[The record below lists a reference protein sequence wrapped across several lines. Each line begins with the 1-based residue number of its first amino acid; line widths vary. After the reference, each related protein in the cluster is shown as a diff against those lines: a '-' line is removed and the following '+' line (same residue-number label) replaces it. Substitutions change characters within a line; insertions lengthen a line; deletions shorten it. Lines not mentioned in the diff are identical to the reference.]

1 MPSVAQFTLWRRLG
15 NRYYGHNWE
24 FREDM
29 MALTFFGATA
39 FRAHILAAAM
49 AVVAVSAV
57 GFGATGAS
65 AQQPKQRDAAGR
77 PLNYSYQASPRTRV
91 YVTRRSWLD
100 AGTEVLP
107 GERKFND
114 YAFPPGYHYGR
125 SIDRI
130 NTARNPLSDNFDLG
144 GGPATFP
151 LY

>member
-1 MPSVAQFTLWRRLG
+1 
-15 NRYYGHNWE
+15 
-24 FREDM
+24 
-29 MALTFFGATA
+29 MALTYFGATA
-39 FRAHILAAAM
+39 FRAQILAAVM

-65 AQQPKQRDAAGR
+65 AQQPRQRDAAGR
-77 PLNYSYQASPRTRV
+77 PADYSYQAGPRTRV

-107 GERKFND
+107 GERKFTD

-125 SIDRI
+125 QIDRL
-130 NTARNPLSDNFDLG
+130 TQGSHPLSDNFDLG
-144 GGPATFP
+144 GGPTAFP